1 MTDRPDPL
9 LQVLHTVRTL
19 GYADVPRIAA
29 RAGLPEHS
37 TAEHLADLQAE
48 GAVTRSAFAGDTGW
62 SLTEAGKA
70 HGEHLLAQDLDARGA
85 RPAVEACY
93 RDFLPLNDVVA
104 RACSDWQLAE
114 LGIGGKQTSLEET
127 VAELRRAADGWEP
140 LEHRLVGDVER
151 FAGYSGRFTDA
162 LEHAAHNPRWIT
174 GTDRDS
180 AHRVWFE
187 LHEDLIATLG
197 LMR

>member
-29 RAGLPEHS
+29 RAGLPEDS

-48 GAVTRSAFAGDTGW
+48 GAVTRSAFAGDSGW

-70 HGEHLLAQDLDARGA
+70 HGEHLLAQELDARGA
-85 RPAVEACY
+85 RSAVEACY

-114 LGIGGKQTSLEET
+114 LGIGGKPVSLEET
-127 VAELRRAADGWEP
+127 VAELRRAADAWESI
-140 LEHRLVGDVER
+140 EARLVREADR
-151 FAGYSGRFTDA
+151 FAGYSDRFSSA
-162 LEHAAHNPRWIT
+162 LAHAEHDPRWIT
-174 GTDRDS
+174 GTDLDS

-197 LMR
+197 LTR

>member
-1 MTDRPDPL
+1 MTDRPDSL
-9 LQVLHTVRTL
+9 LRVLHTVRTL
-19 GYADVPRIAA
+19 GYADVPRIA
-29 RAGLPEHS
+29 
-37 TAEHLADLQAE
+37 
-48 GAVTRSAFAGDTGW
+48 
-62 SLTEAGKA
+62 
-70 HGEHLLAQDLDARGA
+70 A

-114 LGIGGKQTSLEET
+114 LGIGGKQTSLEDT
-127 VAELRRAADGWEP
+127 VAELRRAADAWEP
-140 LEHRLVGDVER
+140 LEHRLAGDVER
-151 FAGYSGRFTDA
+151 FAGYLGRFTGA
-162 LEHAAHNPRWIT
+162 LAHAVHDPRWIT

-197 LMR
+197 LSR